1 MAWSSRPNRVV
12 SVPNGTTANAANAAV
27 VETRGASTNRIVSA
41 AFGFN
46 CSFRRSLNTSA
57 NGCSTP
63 SKPTRLGPLR
73 SWMYAQTLRSIHTMN
88 AADNTSMLK
97 TTKIRPSCAMTVGGG
112 SQLISVRPH
121 RHPRRA
127 PVGRNGAAALAH
139 VRLELGAEVLHGSQ
153 RPRRGGVS
161 ERAQRRAGDVR
172 AETHEE
178 IDEAHLPF
186 DAVDAG
192 QDL

>member
-1 MAWSSRPNRVV
+1 MAWSSRPNKVV

-27 VETRGASTNRIVSA
+27 VDTSGASTNRIVSA

-57 NGCSTP
+57 NGCSRP

-97 TTKIRPSCAMTVGGG
+97 TTKIRPSCAMTGGGG
-112 SQLISVRPH
+112 SQLISVCPH
-121 RHPRRA
+121 RHPRGAPVRRNRA
-127 PVGRNGAAALAH
+127 PPLAH
-139 VRLELGAEVLHGSQ
+139 VRLEFGAEVLHGGQ
-153 RPRRGGVS
+153 RRCRGGVA
-161 ERAQRRAGDVR
+161 ERAQRLAGDVV
-172 AETHEE
+172 ADADQK
-178 IDEAHLPF
+178 IDVAHL
-186 DAVDAG
+186 
-192 QDL
+192 